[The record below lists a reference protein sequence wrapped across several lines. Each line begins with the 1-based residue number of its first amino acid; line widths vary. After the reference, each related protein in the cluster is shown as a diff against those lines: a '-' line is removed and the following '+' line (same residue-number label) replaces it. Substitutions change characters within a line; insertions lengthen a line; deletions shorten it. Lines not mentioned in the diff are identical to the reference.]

1 MRALE
6 IGHIVAG
13 PTAGL
18 LLSSIGFEVIK
29 IEKPN
34 EGDIARRLPGSSSG
48 TFPYLNWGKKSI
60 TLDIFK
66 DEGKEIFKKLL
77 KTSDILID
85 NLGRGA
91 LDKAG
96 FSYDEI
102 KKINPKIIYASI
114 KAYGYG
120 PFENRKSLDYPI
132 EVHSGLAYMTG
143 LKNRPLRLGA
153 SIVDIGAAM
162 FAVIGILEKLLERE
176 KTGLGGFID
185 VGLFETAM
193 FFVGQHISTY
203 QVLGKEILPIN
214 EEGFAWGIYD
224 FFETKDGNVI
234 FIAVTTDKQWKEFC
248 KSLNLNICDDA
259 RFEKNEDRYKN
270 RSFLIPY
277 LQDIIRKFNIDEIT
291 KLLENNNISY
301 AKLNKPWDLLEDPHA
316 SRKMIDVVFNNKE
329 IKVPTPPIINETKN
343 KKVPPLGESTYEILH
358 ELGYNDNDIISL
370 KQKGVI

>member
-18 LLSSIGFEVIK
+18 ILSSLGFELIK

-34 EGDIARRLPGSSSG
+34 EGDISRRLPGSSSG
-48 TFPYLNWGKKSI
+48 TFPYLNWGKKSV

-66 DEGKEIFKKLL
+66 DEGKAVFKKLL
-77 KTSDILID
+77 MTSDVLID
-85 NLGRGA
+85 NLARGT

-96 FSYDEI
+96 LGYEEI

-120 PFENRKSLDYPI
+120 IYENRKSLDYPI

-143 LKNRPLRLGA
+143 LKDRPLRLGA

-162 FAVIGILEKLLERE
+162 FAVIGILQKLLERE
-176 KTGLGGFID
+176 ETGVGGIVD
-185 VGLFETAM
+185 VGLFETSM

-203 QVLGKEILPIN
+203 QVLDRPILPIN

-224 FFETKDGNVI
+224 FFETKDNKKI
-234 FIAVTTDKQWKEFC
+234 FVAVTTDKQWIDFC
-248 KSLNLNICDDA
+248 KSLNLNICND
-259 RFEKNEDRYKN
+259 EKFRRNEDRYRN

-277 LQDIIRKFNIDEIT
+277 LQNEIKKYNSDELINIFD
-291 KLLENNNISY
+291 KNNIGYSI
-301 AKLNKPWDLLEDPHA
+301 LNKPWDLLQDPHA
-316 SRKMIDVVFNNKE
+316 SAKMIKIIFNDKE
-329 IKVPTPPIINETKN
+329 LKVPTPPLIKEIKSNI
-343 KKVPPLGESTYEILH
+343 VPSLGEDTYKILN
-358 ELGYNDNDIISL
+358 ELGYNNEEIKKL
-370 KQKGVI
+370 KENGVI

>member
-18 LLSSIGFEVIK
+18 ILYSLGFELIK

-34 EGDIARRLPGSSSG
+34 EGDISRRLPGSSSG
-48 TFPYLNWGKKSI
+48 TFPYLNWGKKSM
-60 TLDIFK
+60 TLDIFR
-66 DEGKEIFKKLL
+66 DEGREVFKKLI
-77 KTSDILID
+77 KTSDVLID
-85 NLGRGA
+85 NLARGA

-96 FSYDEI
+96 LGYDEI
-102 KKINPKIIYASI
+102 KKINPRIVYASI

-120 PFENRKSLDYPI
+120 KYENRKSLDYPI

-143 LKNRPLRLGA
+143 LKDRPLRLGA

-162 FAVIGILEKLLERE
+162 FAVIGVLQKLLERE
-176 KTGLGGFID
+176 KTGLGGIVD

-203 QVLGKEILPIN
+203 QVLGRPILPIN

-224 FFETKDGNVI
+224 FFETKDNKKI
-234 FIAVTTDKQWKEFC
+234 FVAVTTDKQWIDFC
-248 KSLNLNICDDA
+248 KSLNLDICYDEK
-259 RFEKNEDRYKN
+259 FKKNEDRYKN

-277 LQDIIRKFNIDEIT
+277 LQNEIKKFNANELINIFD
-291 KLLENNNISY
+291 KNNIGYSI
-301 AKLNKPWDLLEDPHA
+301 LNKPWDLLQDPHA
-316 SRKMIDVVFNNKE
+316 SEKMIKIFYNE
-329 IKVPTPPIINETKN
+329 RELKVPTPPLINIIKST
-343 KKVPPLGESTYEILH
+343 KVPSLGEYTYEILK
-358 ELGYNDNDIISL
+358 ELGYNDDDIITL
-370 KQKGVI
+370 KKKGII

>member
-18 LLSSIGFEVIK
+18 ILSSLGFELIK

-34 EGDIARRLPGSSSG
+34 EGDISRRLPGSSSG
-48 TFPYLNWGKKSI
+48 TFPYLNWGKKSV

-66 DEGKEIFKKLL
+66 DEGKAVFKKLL
-77 KTSDILID
+77 KTSDVLID
-85 NLGRGA
+85 NLARGT

-96 FSYDEI
+96 LGYEEI

-120 PFENRKSLDYPI
+120 IYENRKSLDYPI

-143 LKNRPLRLGA
+143 LKDRPLRLGA

-162 FAVIGILEKLLERE
+162 FAVIGILQKLLERE
-176 KTGLGGFID
+176 ETGVGGIVD
-185 VGLFETAM
+185 VGLFETSM

-203 QVLGKEILPIN
+203 QVLGRPILPIN

-224 FFETKDGNVI
+224 FFETKDNKKI
-234 FIAVTTDKQWKEFC
+234 FVAVTTDKQWIDFC
-248 KSLNLNICDDA
+248 KSLNLNICND
-259 RFEKNEDRYKN
+259 EKFRRNEDRYRN

-277 LQDIIRKFNIDEIT
+277 LQNEIKKYNSDELINIFD
-291 KLLENNNISY
+291 KNNIGYSI
-301 AKLNKPWDLLEDPHA
+301 LNKPWDLLQDPHA
-316 SRKMIDVVFNNKE
+316 SAKMIKIIFNDKE
-329 IKVPTPPIINETKN
+329 LKVPTPPLIKEIKSNI
-343 KKVPPLGESTYEILH
+343 VPSLGEDTYKILN
-358 ELGYNDNDIISL
+358 ELGYNDEEIKKL
-370 KQKGVI
+370 KENGVI